1 MISSSSI
8 CHVINYFNL
17 LSLLLTCQQSSF
29 HWVNIA
35 KKLSCAKVHYLQE
48 TIRGDAKEKANLL
61 NCFFATVGMKL
72 ADTIKQQ
79 HQTLTTT
86 SKPVPCIY
94 DARASYGE
102 VAKKLIALKTNK
114 ATGPDGISCLH
125 CFLVLMFSF
134 CFLFFSPNLNF
145 LLISL
150 HLKKALF

>member
-1 MISSSSI
+1 M
-8 CHVINYFNL
+8 
-17 LSLLLTCQQSSF
+17 
-29 HWVNIA
+29 
-35 KKLSCAKVHYLQE
+35 LSCAKVRYLKE

-79 HQTLTTT
+79 HQALTAT

-94 DARASYGE
+94 DARASYSE
-102 VAKKLIALKTNK
+102 VAKKLIALKINK
-114 ATGPDGISCLH
+114 ATGLDGISCLY

-150 HLKKALF
+150 HLKNALF